1 MTNFFLNI
9 NFQANWQYVSL
20 GFLIANFVS
29 FYVVK
34 NKIFPA
40 IFLVISWLIAL
51 ISGVVGVLSIVI
63 VLLFGFLIYSFYQ
76 KNFPA
81 KIQIFIFFVI
91 AIMAILSFVHLLP
104 SFNNIEAIKNI
115 RLSINSSDL
124 NLWLNFDKP
133 LIAIF
138 MLFFGYQVP
147 RKLND
152 YKKIFLQTSKIFLPL
167 SLVVIGIG
175 MIGKFLVFDP
185 KLPSFNI
192 TSLWLIKILFLT
204 IFPEEFFFR
213 FFLQNNIINLL
224 KKSQFFKTKNYQIIG
239 LIFTA
244 IIFGLTHF
252 SGGFS
257 LVLLAIISGFGYGF
271 VYMRTGYI
279 DSAILLHFLINLS
292 HFLFFSY
299 PFNLAILK

>member
-1 MTNFFLNI
+1 M
-9 NFQANWQYVSL
+9 A
-20 GFLIANFVS
+20 LIAG
-29 FYVVK
+29 
-34 NKIFPA
+34 I
-40 IFLVISWLIAL
+40 
-51 ISGVVGVLSIVI
+51 VGLLSIAI
-63 VLLFGFLIYSFYQ
+63 ILLFGFLIYSFYQ
-76 KNFPA
+76 KKSSA
-81 KIQIFIFFVI
+81 KYKFLIFFSIFII
-91 AIMAILSFVHLLP
+91 TILSFVHLLP

-115 RLSINSSDL
+115 RLSKNSSDL

-138 MLFFGYQVP
+138 MLFFAYQTP

-152 YKKIFLQTSKIFLPL
+152 YKKIFLQTGKIFLPL

-185 KLPSFNI
+185 KLPNFNI

-279 DSAILLHFLINLS
+279 ESAILLHFLINLS

-299 PFNLAILK
+299 PFNLAIS

>member
-1 MTNFFLNI
+1 MSNFFLNT
-9 NFQANWQYVSL
+9 NLQYFSL
-20 GFLIANFVS
+20 VFLITNFIS
-29 FYVVK
+29 FYFTK
-34 NKIFPA
+34 NKLFPT
-40 IFLVISWLIAL
+40 IFLILFLLIAL
-51 ISGVVGVLSIVI
+51 ISGIVNFLSCGII
-63 VLLFGFLIYSFYQ
+63 LLFGFLIYSFYQ
-76 KNFPA
+76 KKSSA
-81 KIQIFIFFVI
+81 KYKFLIFFSIFII
-91 AIMAILSFVHLLP
+91 TILSFAHLLP

-115 RLSINSSDL
+115 RLSKNSSDL

-138 MLFFGYQVP
+138 MLFFAYQTP

-185 KLPSFNI
+185 KLPNFNI

-279 DSAILLHFLINLS
+279 ESAILLHFLINLS

-299 PFNLAILK
+299 PFNLAIS

>member
-1 MTNFFLNI
+1 MSNFFLNT
-9 NFQANWQYVSL
+9 NLQYFSL
-20 GFLIANFVS
+20 VFLITNFIS
-29 FYVVK
+29 FYFTK
-34 NKIFPA
+34 NKLFPT
-40 IFLVISWLIAL
+40 IFLILFLLIAL
-51 ISGVVGVLSIVI
+51 ISGIVNFLSCGII
-63 VLLFGFLIYSFYQ
+63 LLFGFLIYSFYQ
-76 KNFPA
+76 KKSSA
-81 KIQIFIFFVI
+81 KYKFLIFFSIFII
-91 AIMAILSFVHLLP
+91 TILSFAHLLP

-115 RLSINSSDL
+115 RLSKNSSDL

-138 MLFFGYQVP
+138 MLFFAYQTP

-175 MIGKFLVFDP
+175 IIGKFLVFDP

-279 DSAILLHFLINLS
+279 ESAILLHFLINLS

-299 PFNLAILK
+299 PFNLAIS

>member
-1 MTNFFLNI
+1 MSNFFLNT
-9 NFQANWQYVSL
+9 NLQYFSL
-20 GFLIANFVS
+20 VFLITNFIS
-29 FYVVK
+29 FYFTK
-34 NKIFPA
+34 NKLFPT
-40 IFLVISWLIAL
+40 IFLILFLLIAL
-51 ISGVVGVLSIVI
+51 ISGIVNFLSCGII
-63 VLLFGFLIYSFYQ
+63 LLFGFLIYSFYQ
-76 KNFPA
+76 KKSSA
-81 KIQIFIFFVI
+81 KYKFLIFFSIFII
-91 AIMAILSFVHLLP
+91 TILSFVHLLP

-115 RLSINSSDL
+115 RLSKNSSDL

-138 MLFFGYQVP
+138 MLFFAYQTP

-185 KLPSFNI
+185 KLPNFNI

-279 DSAILLHFLINLS
+279 ESAILLHFLINLS

-299 PFNLAILK
+299 PFNLAIS

>member
-1 MTNFFLNI
+1 MSIFFLNT
-9 NFQANWQYVSL
+9 NLQYFSL
-20 GFLIANFVS
+20 VFLIANFIS
-29 FYVVK
+29 FYFTK
-34 NKIFPA
+34 NKLFPA
-40 IFLVISWLIAL
+40 IFLIISLLMAL
-51 ISGVVGVLSIVI
+51 ITGIVGVLSIVI
-63 VLLFGFLIYSFYQ
+63 ILLFGFLIYSFYQ
-76 KNFPA
+76 KKSSA
-81 KIQIFIFFVI
+81 KYKFLIFFSIFII
-91 AIMAILSFVHLLP
+91 TILSFVHLLP

-115 RLSINSSDL
+115 RLSKNSSDL

-138 MLFFGYQVP
+138 MLFFAYQTP

-152 YKKIFLQTSKIFLPL
+152 YKKIFLQTGKIFLPL

-175 MIGKFLVFDP
+175 MIVKFLVFDP

-224 KKSQFFKTKNYQIIG
+224 KKSQFFKAKNYQIIG

-279 DSAILLHFLINLS
+279 ESAILLHFLINLS

-299 PFNLAILK
+299 PFNLAIS

>member
-1 MTNFFLNI
+1 MSIFFLNT
-9 NFQANWQYVSL
+9 NLQYFSL
-20 GFLIANFVS
+20 VFLIANFIS
-29 FYVVK
+29 FYFTK
-34 NKIFPA
+34 NKLFPA
-40 IFLVISWLIAL
+40 IFLIISLLMAL
-51 ISGVVGVLSIVI
+51 ITGIVGVLSIVI
-63 VLLFGFLIYSFYQ
+63 ILLFGFLIYSFYQ
-76 KNFPA
+76 KKSSA
-81 KIQIFIFFVI
+81 KYKFLIFFSIFII
-91 AIMAILSFVHLLP
+91 TILSFVHLLP

-115 RLSINSSDL
+115 RLSKNSSDL

-138 MLFFGYQVP
+138 MLFFAYQTP

-152 YKKIFLQTSKIFLPL
+152 YKKIFLQTGKIFLPL

-185 KLPSFNI
+185 KLPNFNI

-279 DSAILLHFLINLS
+279 ESAILLHFLINLS

-299 PFNLAILK
+299 PFNLAIS

>member
-1 MTNFFLNI
+1 MSNFFLNT
-9 NFQANWQYVSL
+9 NLQYFSL
-20 GFLIANFVS
+20 VFLITNFIS
-29 FYVVK
+29 FYFTK
-34 NKIFPA
+34 NKLFPT
-40 IFLVISWLIAL
+40 IFLILFLLIAL
-51 ISGVVGVLSIVI
+51 ISGIINFLSCGII
-63 VLLFGFLIYSFYQ
+63 LLFGFLIYSFYQ

-91 AIMAILSFVHLLP
+91 AIITILSFVHLLP
-104 SFNNIEAIKNI
+104 SFNNIEVIKNL
-115 RLSINSSDL
+115 RLSKNSSDL

-138 MLFFGYQVP
+138 MLFFAYQTP

-152 YKKIFLQTSKIFLPL
+152 YKKIFLQTGKIFLPL
-167 SLVVIGIG
+167 TLVVIGIG

-279 DSAILLHFLINLS
+279 ESAILLHFLINLS

-299 PFNLAILK
+299 PFNLAIS

>member
-1 MTNFFLNI
+1 MSNFFLNT
-9 NFQANWQYVSL
+9 NLQYFSL
-20 GFLIANFVS
+20 VFLITNFIS
-29 FYVVK
+29 FYFTK
-34 NKIFPA
+34 NKLFPT
-40 IFLVISWLIAL
+40 IFLILFLLIAL
-51 ISGVVGVLSIVI
+51 ISGIINFLSCGII
-63 VLLFGFLIYSFYQ
+63 LLFGFLIYSFYQ
-76 KNFPA
+76 KKSSA
-81 KIQIFIFFVI
+81 KYKFLIFFGIFII
-91 AIMAILSFVHLLP
+91 TILSFVHLLP
-104 SFNNIEAIKNI
+104 SFKNIEAIKNI

-138 MLFFGYQVP
+138 MLFFAYQTP

-175 MIGKFLVFDP
+175 IIGKFLVFDP

-279 DSAILLHFLINLS
+279 ESAILLHFLINLS

-299 PFNLAILK
+299 PFNLAIS

>member
-1 MTNFFLNI
+1 LFL
-9 NFQANWQYVSL
+9 
-20 GFLIANFVS
+20 
-29 FYVVK
+29 
-34 NKIFPA
+34 
-40 IFLVISWLIAL
+40 LIAL
-51 ISGVVGVLSIVI
+51 ISGIINFLSCGII
-63 VLLFGFLIYSFYQ
+63 LLFGFLIYSFYQ
-76 KNFPA
+76 KKSSA
-81 KIQIFIFFVI
+81 KYKFLIFFSIFII
-91 AIMAILSFVHLLP
+91 TILSFVHLLP
-104 SFNNIEAIKNI
+104 SFNNIEVIKNL

-138 MLFFGYQVP
+138 MLFFAYQTP

-279 DSAILLHFLINLS
+279 ESAILLHFLINLS

-299 PFNLAILK
+299 PFNLAIS

>member
-1 MTNFFLNI
+1 MSNFFLNT
-9 NFQANWQYVSL
+9 NLQYFSL
-20 GFLIANFVS
+20 VFLITNFIS
-29 FYVVK
+29 FYFTK
-34 NKIFPA
+34 NKLFPT
-40 IFLVISWLIAL
+40 IFLILFLLIAL
-51 ISGVVGVLSIVI
+51 ISGIVNFLSCGII
-63 VLLFGFLIYSFYQ
+63 LLFGFLIYSFYQ
-76 KNFPA
+76 KKSSA
-81 KIQIFIFFVI
+81 KYKFLIFFSIFII
-91 AIMAILSFVHLLP
+91 TILSFVHLLP

-115 RLSINSSDL
+115 RLSKNSSDL

-138 MLFFGYQVP
+138 MLFFAYQTP

-152 YKKIFLQTSKIFLPL
+152 YKKIFLQTGKIFLPL

-185 KLPSFNI
+185 KLPNFNI

-279 DSAILLHFLINLS
+279 ESAILLHFLINLS

-299 PFNLAILK
+299 PFNLAIS

>member
-1 MTNFFLNI
+1 MSNFFLNT
-9 NFQANWQYVSL
+9 NLQYFSL
-20 GFLIANFVS
+20 VFLITNFIS
-29 FYVVK
+29 FYFTK
-34 NKIFPA
+34 NKLFPT
-40 IFLVISWLIAL
+40 IFLILFLLIAL
-51 ISGVVGVLSIVI
+51 ISGIVNFLSCGII
-63 VLLFGFLIYSFYQ
+63 LLFGFLIYSFYQ
-76 KNFPA
+76 KKSSA
-81 KIQIFIFFVI
+81 KYKFLIFFSIFII
-91 AIMAILSFVHLLP
+91 TILSFAHLLP

-115 RLSINSSDL
+115 RLSKNSSDL

-138 MLFFGYQVP
+138 MLFFAYQTP

-152 YKKIFLQTSKIFLPL
+152 YKKIFLQTGKIFLPL

-185 KLPSFNI
+185 KLPNFNI

-279 DSAILLHFLINLS
+279 ESAILLHFLINLS

-299 PFNLAILK
+299 PFNLAIS

>member
-1 MTNFFLNI
+1 MSNFFLNT
-9 NFQANWQYVSL
+9 NLQYFSL
-20 GFLIANFVS
+20 VFLITNFVS
-29 FYVVK
+29 FYFTK
-34 NKIFPA
+34 NKLFPA
-40 IFLVISWLIAL
+40 IFLIISLLMALIAG
-51 ISGVVGVLSIVI
+51 IVGLLSIAI
-63 VLLFGFLIYSFYQ
+63 ILLFGFLIYSFYQ

-91 AIMAILSFVHLLP
+91 AIITILSFVHLLP

-115 RLSINSSDL
+115 RLSKNSSDL

-138 MLFFGYQVP
+138 MLFFAYQVP
-147 RKLND
+147 RQLND
-152 YKKIFLQTSKIFLPL
+152 YKKIFLQTGKIFLPL

-185 KLPSFNI
+185 KLPNFNI

-239 LIFTA
+239 LILTA

-279 DSAILLHFLINLS
+279 ESAILLHFLINLS

-299 PFNLAILK
+299 PFNLPIS